1 MNLTRTIKLP
11 HSKRVWDGVPIA
23 AANMDTVATFEA
35 GKVLTDLNMMVC
47 LHKHYTEEQ
56 YMEVIKSK
64 TAALFVA
71 ACHASSVLTNSK
83 KENIEAV
90 TNYGEFI
97 GISFQLIDDY
107 LDYVGSKKTIGK
119 NTGDDFNEQKIT
131 LPIIH
136 AMNNASNNEKLLL
149 TEIFEKG
156 LSKTGDFERVLEI
169 LHRTKSLTFTV
180 SQAVNW
186 SDRAVFSLKELPNS
200 EMKELLIDLASEIVN
215 RNA

>member
-1 MNLTRTIKLP
+1 MKILSNASAIISQGEILQMSMTRNIK
-11 HSKRVWDGVPIA
+11 
-23 AANMDTVATFEA
+23 T
-35 GKVLTDLNMMVC
+35 
-47 LHKHYTEEQ
+47 TEEQ
-56 YMEVIKSK
+56 YMDVIKSK
-64 TAALFVA
+64 TAALFIA
-71 ACHASSVLTNSK
+71 ACHASSILTNTK

-107 LDYVGSKKTIGK
+107 LDYIGSKSAIGK

-136 AMNNASNNEKLLL
+136 AMNNASNNEKFLL

-156 LSKTGDFERVLEI
+156 ISKTGDYERVLEI
-169 LHRTKSLTFTV
+169 LDRTKSLKFTL
-180 SQAVNW
+180 SQAENW
-186 SDRAVFSLKELPNS
+186 SERAVFSLKGLPDS
-200 EMKELLIDLASEIVN
+200 EMRGLLINLASEIVY